1 MRYHW
6 GEERKGWEREAS
18 EGGIEMVVVDA
29 DGDVS
34 DSPRYHGEGKSK

>member
-6 GEERKGWEREAS
+6 GGERKGWEGEA
-18 EGGIEMVVVDA
+18 EKGGIEMVVVDA

-34 DSPRYHGEGKSK
+34 DSSRYHGEEKSK